1 MPDHHRLPLLKRIDG
16 AQSESQARGIPAD
29 GERASVRSLDDA
41 RERRDLMQIGDLARE
56 TGKTVRAIHLYE
68 ELGLLSPAAR
78 SKGRFRL
85 YTNDALMRIRW
96 IGKLQEMGF
105 SLGDIQTIVRE
116 WELAPSAPG
125 AMKRM
130 REVYSRKL
138 DETREEKRRIEALAH
153 DLEASLDYLD
163 TCDVCDP
170 QRLLSACDCCDL
182 HDKEVVVP
190 ELVLGFRAARHPE
203 EPQEPESAG
212 SSEGELGRPRTRN
225 LGDSAGSSEARP
237 RTETE
242 TVRASE

>member
-1 MPDHHRLPLLKRIDG
+1 MSDHHRLPLLKRIDG
-16 AQSESQARGIPAD
+16 AHGEAQVPGIPVD

-68 ELGLLSPAAR
+68 ELGLLAPAAR

-85 YTNDALMRIRW
+85 YTRDALMRIRW

-116 WELAPSAPG
+116 WERVESAPG

-130 REVYSRKL
+130 REVYARKL
-138 DETREEKRRIEALAH
+138 EETRDEKRRIEALEH
-153 DLEASLDYLD
+153 ELEASLDYLD

-182 HDKEVVVP
+182 HDKEVEVP

-203 EPQEPESAG
+203 EPHEPQSA
-212 SSEGELGRPRTRN
+212 R
-225 LGDSAGSSEARP
+225 SSEARE
-237 RTETE
+237 RTE
-242 TVRASE
+242 TVRVSD